1 MHECQHSR
9 LLWFRFGL
17 PRAAGTQHFSEAL
30 EDAMELNAMSLR
42 PLIRKVSVCMGRR
55 IEFQKWTHFQASSS
69 YGNDACKLYLG
80 NPMHRKW
87 SLSQSFQIAPTTCM
101 QLGTVTRKSVLPKKW
116 SPKPILAAKNGPPG
130 PPLVAKNGPI
140 SPKLVLAGPN
150 LVTKIS
156 PRDHFWKLKVVP
168 WTSLGCYEWSCF
180 PILTAEKAE

>member
-1 MHECQHSR
+1 MMVECHHSR

-55 IEFQKWTHFQASSS
+55 IEFQKWTYFQASSF

-87 SLSQSFQIAPTTCM
+87 SLSQLFQIAPTTCM
-101 QLGTVTRKSVLPKKW
+101 QLGIVTQKSVLPK
-116 SPKPILAAKNGPPG
+116 SGPPDRFWLPKVV
-130 PPLVAKNGPI
+130 PP
-140 SPKLVLAGPN
+140 
-150 LVTKIS
+150 
-156 PRDHFWKLKVVP
+156 DHFWLPKMVP
-168 WTSLGCYEWSCF
+168 FRQNWS
-180 PILTAEKAE
+180 